1 MPENDLRVRA
11 AASYTPVGY
20 YCLVDMTYSVP
31 GMSCA
36 HCERAVTTELK
47 SVAGVT
53 DVRVDLATKVVTV
66 DGEALDDSTLRAAIA
81 DAGYEAV

>member
-1 MPENDLRVRA
+1 MLHVE
-11 AASYTPVGY
+11 
-20 YCLVDMTYSVP
+20 MTYSVP

-47 SVAGVT
+47 SVVGVT
-53 DVRVDLATKVVTV
+53 DVRVELATKLVTV
-66 DGEALDDSTLRAAIA
+66 DGEGLDDSALRTAIA